1 MWNSP
6 NQPTKQ
12 GKRYKIADISAL
24 IHPLDQILDYLEELS
39 VEEVVD
45 EPILRRLEKNEFI
58 YALYQVLEAL
68 LEDVAIPRKGHT
80 GIQEAIIEELLQQ
93 THTMICCELDDP
105 EMGDHARR
113 AAWRT
118 IDRLLIQCISKDA
131 EPPWLLKN
139 LKINVA
145 SPRVHLS
152 KKLTSKVWEELLL
165 GEGNLWSEFLW
176 DDDWRI
182 DSLLD
187 LPPDAAKSVTDM
199 TGIDLETVHG
209 LAHTP
214 NAAEHRMAEY
224 YIRYIIWKDEAL
236 GAK

>member
-6 NQPTKQ
+6 NRPTKR
-12 GKRYKIADISAL
+12 GKRYQIADISAL
-24 IHPLDQILDYLEELS
+24 IHPLDQILDYLGNLS

-45 EPILRRLEKNEFI
+45 EPILQRLEKNEFV

-68 LEDVAIPRKGHT
+68 LEDVAVPRKGHT
-80 GIQEAIIEELLQQ
+80 GIQEAIIAELLQQ
-93 THTMICCELDDP
+93 THAMICCELDDP

-118 IDRLLIQCISKDA
+118 IDRLLIQRSSKDA
-131 EPPWLLKN
+131 ELPWLLKD
-139 LKINVA
+139 LKINAA

-152 KKLTSKVWEELLL
+152 KKLTSEVWWELLL
-165 GEGNLWSEFLW
+165 GEENLWSEFLW
-176 DDDWRI
+176 DDDWRM

-187 LPPDAAKSVTDM
+187 LPPDVAKSVTNIA
-199 TGIDLETVHG
+199 GIDLETVHEP
-209 LAHTP
+209 AHTP

-236 GAK
+236 GAR